1 MSEYELLDKLGKYL
15 VQSGKDDTLFNLDSI
30 IEGRLKSANG
40 KKMHQE
46 LQSFDEK
53 QIEVLRKMGTLLTD
67 MSLHNVLSMIESSD
81 EIDVIVNEDGNK
93 ISVKDVSDG
102 LAGELYSED
111 GWLLKYS
118 KYPSSF

>member
-1 MSEYELLDKLGKYL
+1 
-15 VQSGKDDTLFNLDSI
+15 
-30 IEGRLKSANG
+30 
-40 KKMHQE
+40 
-46 LQSFDEK
+46 
-53 QIEVLRKMGTLLTD
+53 MGTLLTD

>member
-1 MSEYELLDKLGKYL
+1 
-15 VQSGKDDTLFNLDSI
+15 
-30 IEGRLKSANG
+30 
-40 KKMHQE
+40 
-46 LQSFDEK
+46 
-53 QIEVLRKMGTLLTD
+53 
-67 MSLHNVLSMIESSD
+67 MIESSD

>member
-1 MSEYELLDKLGKYL
+1 MSEYELLDKFGKYL